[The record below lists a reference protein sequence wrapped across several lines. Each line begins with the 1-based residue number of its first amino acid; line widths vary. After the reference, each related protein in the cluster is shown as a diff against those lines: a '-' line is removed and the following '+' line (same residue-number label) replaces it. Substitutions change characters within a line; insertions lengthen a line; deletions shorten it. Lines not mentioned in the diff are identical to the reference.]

1 MGNLTRDPELRY
13 LPSGQPV
20 TSFSI
25 AMNRVYNSQT
35 GEKKEEVSYVRVV
48 VWARLAEIC
57 NEYLKKG
64 SPVFVEGRMQSRSWE
79 GQDGTKR
86 STIEVVAPGQRQRP
100 AGRNRPRR
108 NRATRPCGSDSR
120 CPSATRLPASDLEGT
135 AELARISGRE
145 THCRHP
151 MQLIS
156 RIARL
161 RSGPALLAIHSRKKL
176 SAPTPGGRITPLENP
191 CRRWSAWFGN

>member
-1 MGNLTRDPELRY
+1 MAASLNKVFLMGNLTRDPELRY

-25 AMNRVYNSQT
+25 AMNRVFNSPT

-79 GQDGTKR
+79 AQDGTKR
-86 STIEVVAPGQRQRP
+86 SSVEVIAQNVQFLPRGQGQAGASRSAEPTGEGADDAIFEDTDSFPG
-100 AGRNRPRR
+100 AGS
-108 NRATRPCGSDSR
+108 AKGSRGIGS
-120 CPSATRLPASDLEGT
+120 
-135 AELARISGRE
+135 
-145 THCRHP
+145 
-151 MQLIS
+151 
-156 RIARL
+156 
-161 RSGPALLAIHSRKKL
+161 L
-176 SAPTPGGRITPLENP
+176 SADELKPDEDVP
-191 CRRWSAWFGN
+191 F

>member
-1 MGNLTRDPELRY
+1 MAASLNKVFLMGNLTRDPELRY

-25 AMNRVYNSQT
+25 AMNRVFNSQT

-79 GQDGTKR
+79 AQDGTKR
-86 STIEVVAPGQRQRP
+86 SSVEVIAQNVQFLPRGQGQTG
-100 AGRNRPRR
+100 AGRSAEPTGEN
-108 NRATRPCGSDSR
+108 ADDAIFEDTDSF
-120 CPSATRLPASDLEGT
+120 PGAGSAT
-135 AELARISGRE
+135 SGGAKG
-145 THCRHP
+145 
-151 MQLIS
+151 S
-156 RIARL
+156 RGMG
-161 RSGPALLAIHSRKKL
+161 SL
-176 SAPTPGGRITPLENP
+176 SADELKPDEDVP
-191 CRRWSAWFGN
+191 F

>member
-1 MGNLTRDPELRY
+1 MAASLNKVFLMGNLTRDPELRY

-86 STIEVVAPGQRQRP
+86 STIEVVAQNVQFLPRGQGQ
-100 AGRNRPRR
+100 AGAARGAEPSTEG
-108 NRATRPCGSDSR
+108 ADEAIFEDTDSF
-120 CPSATRLPASDLEGT
+120 PSAGSAASSGKG
-135 AELARISGRE
+135 ARGAGS
-145 THCRHP
+145 
-151 MQLIS
+151 
-156 RIARL
+156 
-161 RSGPALLAIHSRKKL
+161 L
-176 SAPTPGGRITPLENP
+176 SADELKPDEDVP
-191 CRRWSAWFGN
+191 F

>member
-1 MGNLTRDPELRY
+1 MAASLNKVFLMGNLTRDPELRY

-86 STIEVVAPGQRQRP
+86 STIEVVAQNVQF
-100 AGRNRPRR
+100 
-108 NRATRPCGSDSR
+108 
-120 CPSATRLPASDLEGT
+120 LP
-135 AELARISGRE
+135 
-145 THCRHP
+145 
-151 MQLIS
+151 
-156 RIARL
+156 
-161 RSGPALLAIHSRKKL
+161 RSGQARTSESAAPSEGGVDDAIFEDTDSFPGAGSQASG
-176 SAPTPGGRITPLENP
+176 SARGPRGASSI
-191 CRRWSAWFGN
+191 SADELKPDEDVPF